1 MNKPFMKMSSNY
13 FSSRKH
19 QKKAETHFDLK
30 LLLKQG
36 EEEKKN
42 TKILKSYSIQKN
54 KGMIIPSMAAYEN
67 SFYFISTTQTERD
80 ES

>member
-1 MNKPFMKMSSNY
+1 MGTNY
-13 FSSRKH
+13 FSSKKH
-19 QKKAETHFDLK
+19 KKKAETHFDLK
-30 LLLKQG
+30 LLLKNG

-42 TKILKSYSIQKN
+42 AKILKSYSIQKS

-67 SFYFISTTQTERD
+67 SFYFISTKQTELE